1 MTKFQKNVIKAM
13 KIILLINKKNKAMAN
28 NELLPLN
35 VEWENGVISNELQEG
50 VKPKFIIIGEHTKI
64 AFEDAKK
71 LMEAPKEEM
80 TLVLQ
85 APKDAPSAPQDFLS
99 NLGVLVSTLEGLG
112 VEAPICNYFSWSSV
126 EFNSDWSSMSMVL
139 KLRI

>member
-1 MTKFQKNVIKAM
+1 
-13 KIILLINKKNKAMAN
+13 MAN

-71 LMEAPKEEM
+71 LMEKAPKEKK

-85 APKDAPSAPQDFLS
+85 APKDVPSAAQDFLS
-99 NLGVLVSTLEGLG
+99 NLGAIVSTLKGLG

-126 EFNSDWSSMSMVL
+126 EFNSDWSSMSMVP
-139 KLRI
+139 KLDF

>member
-1 MTKFQKNVIKAM
+1 MATKEM
-13 KIILLINKKNKAMAN
+13 
-28 NELLPLN
+28 LPLS

-71 LMEAPKEEM
+71 LMEEAPKEKM

-99 NLGVLVSTLEGLG
+99 NLGAIVSTLKGLG
-112 VEAPICNYFSWSSV
+112 VEEPVCDISYWSNV
-126 EFNSDWSSMSMVL
+126 EFNSDWSSMSMVP

>member
-1 MTKFQKNVIKAM
+1 
-13 KIILLINKKNKAMAN
+13 MAN
-28 NELLPLN
+28 NELLPLS

-71 LMEAPKEEM
+71 LMEEAPKEKM

-99 NLGVLVSTLEGLG
+99 NLGALVSTLEGLG
-112 VEAPICNYFSWSSV
+112 VEAPICNYDYWSDV
-126 EFNSDWSSMSMVL
+126 TYRPTFNFDWSSMSMVP

>member
-1 MTKFQKNVIKAM
+1 MATKEM
-13 KIILLINKKNKAMAN
+13 
-28 NELLPLN
+28 LPLS

-71 LMEAPKEEM
+71 LMEEAPKEKM

-99 NLGVLVSTLEGLG
+99 NLGALFSTLKGLG
-112 VEAPICNYFSWSSV
+112 VEAPICDVSYWSSQTYGV
-126 EFNSDWSSMSMVL
+126 NLGLSYPPRRPILD
-139 KLRI
+139 I

>member
-1 MTKFQKNVIKAM
+1 
-13 KIILLINKKNKAMAN
+13 MAN
-28 NELLPLN
+28 NELLPLS
-35 VEWENGVISNELQEG
+35 VEWENGIVSNTIIEG

-99 NLGVLVSTLEGLG
+99 NLGALFSTLKGLG
-112 VEAPICNYFSWSSV
+112 VEAPICDVSYWSSQTYGV
-126 EFNSDWSSMSMVL
+126 NLGLSYPPRRPILD
-139 KLRI
+139 I

>member
-1 MTKFQKNVIKAM
+1 MATKEM
-13 KIILLINKKNKAMAN
+13 
-28 NELLPLN
+28 LPLS

-71 LMEAPKEEM
+71 LMEEAPKEKM

-99 NLGVLVSTLEGLG
+99 NLGAIVSTLKGLG
-112 VEAPICNYFSWSSV
+112 VEEPVCDISYWSSIAYRPT
-126 EFNSDWSSMSMVL
+126 FNSDWSSMSMVP

>member
-1 MTKFQKNVIKAM
+1 
-13 KIILLINKKNKAMAN
+13 MAN
-28 NELLPLN
+28 NELLPLS
-35 VEWENGVISNELQEG
+35 VEWENGIVSNTIIEG

-71 LMEAPKEEM
+71 LMEEAPKEKM

-99 NLGVLVSTLEGLG
+99 NLGALVSTLEGLG

>member
-1 MTKFQKNVIKAM
+1 
-13 KIILLINKKNKAMAN
+13 MAN
-28 NELLPLN
+28 NELLPLS
-35 VEWENGVISNELQEG
+35 VEWENGIVSNTIIEG

-99 NLGVLVSTLEGLG
+99 NLGALVSTLEGLG